1 MCVRVRRRVRVR
13 KREGEEGHVP
23 LVARDQ
29 PNGFRLTPHVAR
41 KPVHP
46 FSLVTLAEPPAPL
59 LQNIRQWKLLFHWL
73 VDLAPSCLPPF
84 FQSESSAYNQ
94 YSSLNWLQI
103 LRHFT

>member
-1 MCVRVRRRVRVR
+1 MRTEERSCDSRVCVRVRRRVRVR

-46 FSLVTLAEPPAPL
+46 FSRHPCRTAASKHA
-59 LQNIRQWKLLFHWL
+59 NGN
-73 VDLAPSCLPPF
+73 C
-84 FQSESSAYNQ
+84 
-94 YSSLNWLQI
+94 YSIGSWI
-103 LRHFT
+103 

>member
-73 VDLAPSCLPPF
+73 VDLAPFVPSPLF
-84 FQSESSAYNQ
+84 SKRIRSLQSVFEP
-94 YSSLNWLQI
+94 
-103 LRHFT
+103 